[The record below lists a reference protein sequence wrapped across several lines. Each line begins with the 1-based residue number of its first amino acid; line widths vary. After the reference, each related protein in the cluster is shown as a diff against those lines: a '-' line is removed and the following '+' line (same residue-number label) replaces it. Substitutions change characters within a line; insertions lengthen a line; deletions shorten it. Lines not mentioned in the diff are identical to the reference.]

1 MSTIS
6 KNAGQANA
14 FLPLLIIPQVALTGA
29 LIPLDQ
35 MQTIGRAIS
44 TIIWSR
50 YNQNALQNLFTQTPI
65 SSLNIIIPLIIAIL
79 IYIITLFML
88 YNLKK
93 SK

>member
-1 MSTIS
+1 MPFTFIDYSTGRLNGCI
-6 KNAGQANA
+6 N
-14 FLPLLIIPQVALTGA
+14 
-29 LIPLDQ
+29 PLDQ